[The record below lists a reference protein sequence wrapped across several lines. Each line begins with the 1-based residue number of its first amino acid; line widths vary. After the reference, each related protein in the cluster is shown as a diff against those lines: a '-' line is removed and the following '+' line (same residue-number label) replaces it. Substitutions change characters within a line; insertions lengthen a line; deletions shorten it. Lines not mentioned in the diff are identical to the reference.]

1 MRRWGYAPAY
11 AQNIARVAL
20 SANCTTRR
28 LRHWQW
34 PFVPLTCDPVCY
46 RAGFIQDLKRCDA
59 SQARVVFVLA
69 NKFASDYN
77 QEDSRNVVRAMAIK
91 R

>member
-1 MRRWGYAPAY
+1 MTLY
-11 AQNIARVAL
+11 
-20 SANCTTRR
+20 
-28 LRHWQW
+28 
-34 PFVPLTCDPVCY
+34 VCY